1 VLSTIVLC
9 CWSNSSI
16 ATILGPPNNLN
27 MLVRAKWPIQY
38 CNHLVFDRAGQ
49 LGYSILN
56 LRISPVITVK
66 TAQVVRDP
74 S

>member
-1 VLSTIVLC
+1 
-9 CWSNSSI
+9 
-16 ATILGPPNNLN
+16 